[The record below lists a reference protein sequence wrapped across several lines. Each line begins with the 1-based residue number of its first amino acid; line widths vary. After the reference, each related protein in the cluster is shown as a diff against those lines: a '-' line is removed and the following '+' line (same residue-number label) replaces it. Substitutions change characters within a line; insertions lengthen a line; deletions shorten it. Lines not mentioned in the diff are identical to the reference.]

1 MLTVFLT
8 GFSLSMDA
16 FSVSVTNGLCMKN
29 IRIKQAFIIA
39 LFYGFFQFL
48 MPLLG
53 FFAASIFG
61 EYIEI
66 VDHWVAFVL
75 LLFIG
80 LKMISEAMEKIKEK
94 KESCPVALS
103 LKLLTV
109 QAIATS
115 IDALAVGV
123 GLGALKVPLLSSCIM
138 IGMITFV
145 LCFAGV
151 FIGKKA
157 GDIFKG
163 KAEILG
169 GIILIGIGLKILI
182 EHLFFV

>member
-1 MLTVFLT
+1 MLTVFLI
-8 GFSLSMDA
+8 GISLAMDA
-16 FSVSVTNGLCMKN
+16 FSVSITNGLCIKN
-29 IRIKQAFIIA
+29 VRIKDAFLIA
-39 LFYGFFQFL
+39 FFYGVFQFL
-48 MPLLG
+48 MPLAG
-53 FFAASIFG
+53 FFLASFLG
-61 EYIEI
+61 KYIMA
-66 VDHWVAFVL
+66 VDHWIAFVL
-75 LLFIG
+75 LFFIG
-80 LKMISEAMEKIKEK
+80 LKMISEAKEK
-94 KESCPVALS
+94 LNEKCNGEEFELS
-103 LKLLTV
+103 FKVLTL

-123 GLGALKVPLLSSCIM
+123 GLGALKIPLLSSCII
-138 IGMITFV
+138 IGIITFV

-182 EHLFFV
+182 EHLFFA

>member
-1 MLTVFLT
+1 MLTVFLI
-8 GFSLSMDA
+8 GLSLSMDA
-16 FSVSVTNGLCMKN
+16 LSVSVTNGLCIKN
-29 IRIKQAFIIA
+29 IKINQSLLIA
-39 LFYGFFQFL
+39 LFFGFFQFL
-48 MPLLG
+48 MPLIG
-53 FFAASIFG
+53 FFAASLFG
-61 EYIEI
+61 EYIEV
-66 VDHWVAFVL
+66 VDHWIAFVL
-75 LLFIG
+75 LMFIG
-80 LKMISEAMEKIKEK
+80 IKMILEAKETNNCDECLKVLSIKI
-94 KESCPVALS
+94 
-103 LKLLTV
+103 LTL

-138 IGMITFV
+138 IGIITFV
-145 LCFAGV
+145 LCFFGV

>member
-1 MLTVFLT
+1 MLTVFFIGL
-8 GFSLSMDA
+8 SLSMDA

-29 IRIKQAFIIA
+29 IKIKHAFLIA
-39 LFYGFFQFL
+39 LFFGFFQFL
-48 MPLLG
+48 MPLIG
-53 FFAASIFG
+53 FFAASLFG
-61 EYIEI
+61 EYIEV
-66 VDHWVAFVL
+66 VDHWIAFVL
-75 LLFIG
+75 LMFIG
-80 LKMISEAMEKIKEK
+80 IKMIIEAREIKDCNDNCLK
-94 KESCPVALS
+94 ALS
-103 LKLLTV
+103 IKILTL

-138 IGMITFV
+138 IGIITFV
-145 LCFAGV
+145 LCFMGV

-163 KAEILG
+163 KAEVLG

>member
-1 MLTVFLT
+1 MLTVFLI
-8 GFSLSMDA
+8 GLSLSMDA
-16 FSVSVTNGLCMKN
+16 LSVSVTNGLCIKN
-29 IRIKQAFIIA
+29 IKIKQALLIA
-39 LFYGFFQFL
+39 LFFGFFQFL
-48 MPLLG
+48 MPLIG
-53 FFAASIFG
+53 FFAASLFG
-61 EYIEI
+61 EYIEV
-66 VDHWVAFVL
+66 VDHWIAFIL
-75 LLFIG
+75 LMFIG
-80 LKMISEAMEKIKEK
+80 IKMILEARETKGCNDCLKVLSIKI
-94 KESCPVALS
+94 
-103 LKLLTV
+103 LTL

-138 IGMITFV
+138 IGIITFV
-145 LCFAGV
+145 LCFMGV

-182 EHLFFV
+182 EHLFFA